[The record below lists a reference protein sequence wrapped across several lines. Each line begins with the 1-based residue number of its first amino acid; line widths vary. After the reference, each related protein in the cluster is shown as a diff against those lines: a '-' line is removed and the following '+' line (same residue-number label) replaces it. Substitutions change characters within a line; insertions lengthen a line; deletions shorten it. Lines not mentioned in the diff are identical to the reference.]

1 MDSIKI
7 ISVDFQKD
15 FTARDGFAYK
25 PRASVD
31 FIKNILIPFLKQN
44 NIKIAE
50 IISDYREI
58 PLSSRGFFCQPG
70 TIGYESE
77 IPDDVK
83 LKDAWIK
90 CQHSPIWT
98 RENIGI
104 ADKNPGKPYPDPE
117 KFEKWLKSTVGEP
130 QKNSFIILIGL
141 TVNCCILSLAQEL
154 FFRGYAVKILGE
166 ATDDY
171 LGNLENKKNALEL
184 IGANRWAETI
194 DYNDFKKLFNLT
206 NSI

>member
-1 MDSIKI
+1 MSNIKI

-15 FTARDGFAYK
+15 FTAKDGFAYK

-58 PLSSRGFFCQPG
+58 LLSNRGFFCQPG

-77 IPDDVK
+77 ISDEAK
-83 LKDAWIK
+83 LKNVLIK
-90 CQHSPIWT
+90 CQHSPVWT

-117 KFEKWLKSTVGEP
+117 KFGKWLKSAVGEP
-130 QKNSFIILIGL
+130 QENSFIILIGL
-141 TVNCCILSLAQEL
+141 TVNCCVLSLAQEL
-154 FFRGYAVKILGE
+154 FFRGYAVKILEE

-171 LGNLENKKNALEL
+171 LGSLENKKNALGL
-184 IGANRWAETI
+184 IGANHWAETI
-194 DYNDFKKLFNLT
+194 NYDDFKKLFNLI
-206 NSI
+206 NLV